1 MTNTKKQIQTQKKD
15 LGKQMELLFRR
26 YKIPLIL
33 ILLVLGI
40 AYLSYYNYKTQR
52 ELLLTQM
59 HNNSLNIASSVSS
72 AINRFND
79 IKSTMNLQK
88 LVNDVSFDLEIFE
101 FRFLEP
107 DGTIRNS
114 MFKEE
119 IGKVYT
125 NKSYIRTMQ
134 GEQDI
139 KKFFF
144 EVRDYV
150 DVMAIYY
157 PIYKDN
163 ELIGLIDLAVDISE
177 YQVLDHSKDNFSVL
191 RRQADITNLLKS
203 IEGSIKNSLDVSAK
217 TDINKFLHNYVT
229 SSKNIVE
236 ISILD
241 AQNKVQASS
250 NPYIINRVLT
260 NKELPP
266 PELITLIEDQPIYRT
281 LSKMDIKKQ
290 DTKNLKI
297 LLITDASAY
306 TNIEFQLIRTASVTT
321 FIALLFALFTTRSIY
336 YSAIEQSRKEK
347 ERLEMLVKERTKA
360 IEILSKTDALTGLW
374 NRRYLEE
381 MLEMEFKRARRH
393 NFDISM
399 MIIDLDHFK
408 NVNDTYGHMAGDE
421 VLREISSRITS
432 CLRET
437 DFIGRYG
444 GEELVVI
451 LPMTTLHVARKV
463 AKIILETI
471 SAKPVRF
478 ESQNIEMTASIGMS
492 CLREEHADHLQV
504 FAEAD
509 EALYVAKENGRNRIE
524 VYEHTKED
532 IKK

>member
-1 MTNTKKQIQTQKKD
+1 MATLIRK
-15 LGKQMELLFRR
+15 
-26 YKIPLIL
+26 YKIPIVLLI
-33 ILLVLGI
+33 LVLGI
-40 AYLSYYNYKTQR
+40 AYLSYYNYKTQKN
-52 ELLLTQM
+52 LLLTQM
-59 HNNSLNIASSVSS
+59 HNNSLNIVSSVTA
-72 AINRFND
+72 AIERFD
-79 IKSTMNLQK
+79 AIKSTMNLQK
-88 LVNDVSFDLEIFE
+88 LVNDVSFGLEIFE

-114 MFKEE
+114 MFKDE

-125 NKSYIRTMQ
+125 NKSYVRTMQ
-134 GEQDI
+134 GEQKI
-139 KKFFF
+139 KHFFF

-177 YQVLDHSKDNFSVL
+177 YKVLDNSNENFSVL
-191 RRQADITNLLKS
+191 RRQSDIINLLKS

-217 TDINKFLHNYVT
+217 TDINEFLYNYIKST
-229 SSKNIVE
+229 KNIIE
-236 ISILD
+236 ISLLD
-241 AQNKVQASS
+241 SQNKVHISS
-250 NPYIINRVLT
+250 NKNIIGKILT

-266 PELITLIEDQPIYRT
+266 PGFLTVTDEHPVYRT
-281 LSKMDIKKQ
+281 LVKTDISKNGNE
-290 DTKNLKI
+290 NLKL

-306 TNIEFQLIRTASVTT
+306 ANHEFQLIRTASVTT

-347 ERLEMLVKERTKA
+347 ERLEMLVKERTRA

-393 NFDISM
+393 NFDISI

-408 NVNDTYGHMAGDE
+408 GVNDTYGHMAGDE

-451 LPMTTLHVARKV
+451 LPMTTLHVAIKV
-463 AKIILETI
+463 ANIILETI
-471 SAKPVRF
+471 AAKPVVF
-478 ESQNIEMTASIGMS
+478 ESQNIETTASIGMS
-492 CLREEHADHLQV
+492 CLRKEHTDHLKV

-509 EALYVAKENGRNRIE
+509 EALYIAKENGRNRIE
-524 VYEHTKED
+524 VYDHTKEESE
-532 IKK
+532 KN